1 MDFTEIFKGIAEKP
15 ELALTAFVIGA
26 VIVGVQRLFKSM
38 FKFFGV
44 HLQNI
49 DNNFKSVA
57 HDLNGLRTE
66 LVKIGEKLEA
76 QGELIDNKIHNLD
89 RRVTR
94 LEGDSVHEK

>member
-1 MDFTEIFKGIAEKP
+1 MDYTQLFKGIAENP

-26 VIVGVQRLFKSM
+26 VIIGIQRLFKSL

-94 LEGDSVHEK
+94 LEGEDWYEK